1 MIKLLP
7 IIILAVIANTVMVV
21 AFIFLRSDIPE
32 EVMTDLQVKV
42 IYGTFLVTTVC
53 GIGFA
58 LLKRKVLFKGT
69 LKFLTLLSL
78 LFCTPF
84 GAMIVLTILFG
95 VSRIFHLHL

>member
-1 MIKLLP
+1 MKLLP
-7 IIILAVIANTVMVV
+7 IIILAIIANTVMAL

-42 IYGTFLVTTVC
+42 IYGTFLVTTVS

-58 LLKRKVLFKGT
+58 LMKRKELFKGA
-69 LKFLTLLSL
+69 LKFWTWLSL

-84 GAMIVLTILFG
+84 GAMLVLAVVFG
-95 VSRIFHLHL
+95 ISKIFHLHL